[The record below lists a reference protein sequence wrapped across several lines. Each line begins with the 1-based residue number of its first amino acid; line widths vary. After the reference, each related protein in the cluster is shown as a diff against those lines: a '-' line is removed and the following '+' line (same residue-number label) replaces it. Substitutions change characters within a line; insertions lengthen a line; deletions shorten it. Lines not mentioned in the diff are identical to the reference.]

1 MPEQHDPLD
10 DLTRFGAGIGAG
22 SGVPM
27 PFSAG
32 EARQRGDRLRRRRR
46 ALVAGGSAL
55 AVAAVAVPV
64 FALAGGSPRA
74 DDDRGLTAVDPTPSV
89 SASVPATALPTAVLL
104 TDDDTVYNEGSDWV
118 RTGAYEGDGQEPF
131 HPCARATLASLGA
144 ASVVVGDYELRS
156 PGQDQPARGAL
167 LQEAVARFDSEDAAR
182 AARATVVGWIRDC
195 GEAVRTFGATAYRT
209 LQTRRLDAGA
219 AVDAQII
226 DARIIDA
233 QYSPVDTSIDPS
245 GDSAYIAETG
255 VAVQGSDLVVLGSQV
270 VGQDYNFLPE
280 EGGTPVNRMLP
291 VALERLRDSR

>member
-64 FALAGGSPRA
+64 FALAGGGPRA
-74 DDDRGLTAVDPTPSV
+74 DDDRGLTAVDPAPSV
-89 SASVPATALPTAVLL
+89 SASVPAAALTTAALL
-104 TDDDTVYNEGSDWV
+104 TDADTVFNQGSDWV

-156 PGQDQPARGAL
+156 PGQAQPARGAL
-167 LQEAVARFDSEDAAR
+167 LQEAVARFDSADAAR
-182 AARATVVGWIRDC
+182 AARATVIGWIRDC
-195 GEAVRTFGATAYRT
+195 GDAVRSFGATEYRVV
-209 LQTRRLDAGA
+209 QTRLLDSSAGP
-219 AVDAQII
+219 DAQILE
-226 DARIIDA
+226 A
-233 QYSPVDTSIDPS
+233 QYGPVDTSIDPS

-255 VAVQGSDLVVLGSQV
+255 VAVQGSDLVVLGSQI

-291 VALERLRDSR
+291 VALERVRDDR